1 MLSTFRGRPGLVFH
15 RQRYDDKTMM
25 LVKIGGGAQINL
37 EATIADLATLEQP
50 FVIVHGANVLRD
62 QLAQQLGK
70 EKQVLTSVSGYTS
83 VFSDQDAIDV
93 IMMSYAGLRNKQ
105 IVELC
110 QRNEINAVGLTGLD
124 GRLVQGER
132 NKGIRVRENGKTLI
146 KRDLSGKPRS
156 VNSQLMKL
164 LLENG
169 YCPVLTIPIVDEK
182 GFAINSEND
191 DIVAQIANAL
201 DIDTVIQLIEAPGF
215 LDDPDDESSL
225 LTRLSVSELQRR
237 EASVEGRIKRK
248 LLALTRL
255 CQGGKTRVII
265 ADGRGEQPIINAL
278 GGAGTHI
285 S

>member
-1 MLSTFRGRPGLVFH
+1 
-15 RQRYDDKTMM
+15 MM
-25 LVKIGGGAQINL
+25 LIKIGGGEQINL
-37 EATIADLATLEQP
+37 EAVIADLATLEQA
-50 FVIVHGANVLRD
+50 FIIGHGANVLRD
-62 QLAQQLGK
+62 QLAQQLGM
-70 EKQVLTSVSGYTS
+70 EKTVLTSVSGYAS

-93 IMMSYAGLRNKQ
+93 IMMSYSGLRNKQ

-110 QRNEINAVGLTGLD
+110 QRHQINAVGLTGLD

-156 VNSQLMKL
+156 VNTELLNL

-191 DIVAQIANAL
+191 DIVAQIAHAL

-215 LDDPDDESSL
+215 LDDPDDHSSL
-225 LTRLSVSELQRR
+225 VTRMSVRELQQR

-248 LLALTRL
+248 LLALSRL
-255 CQGGKTRVII
+255 CENGKTRVII
-265 ADGRGEQPIINAL
+265 ADGRIDQPIISAL
-278 GGAGTHI
+278 DGAGTHI

>member
-1 MLSTFRGRPGLVFH
+1 
-15 RQRYDDKTMM
+15 MM
-25 LVKIGGGAQINL
+25 LIKIGGGEQINL
-37 EATIADLATLEQP
+37 ESAISDLATLEQP
-50 FVIVHGANVLRD
+50 FIIVHGANVLRD

-70 EKQVLTSVSGYTS
+70 EKTVLTSVSGYAS
-83 VFSDQDAIDV
+83 VFSDQDAINV
-93 IMMSYAGLRNKQ
+93 IMMSYSGLRNKQ

-156 VNSQLMKL
+156 INSQLLTL

-169 YCPVLTIPIVDEK
+169 YCPVLTIPIADEN

-191 DIVAQIANAL
+191 DIVVQIASAL

-215 LDDPDDESSL
+215 LDDPADETSL
-225 LTRLSVSELQRR
+225 VTSMSLSELERR

-265 ADGRGEQPIINAL
+265 ADGRGERPIISAL

>member
-1 MLSTFRGRPGLVFH
+1 
-15 RQRYDDKTMM
+15 MM
-25 LVKIGGGAQINL
+25 LIKIGGGEQINL

-70 EKQVLTSVSGYTS
+70 EKTVLTSVSGYTS

-93 IMMSYAGLRNKQ
+93 IMMSYSGLRNKQ

-110 QRNEINAVGLTGLD
+110 QRNNINAVGLTGLD

-156 VNSQLMKL
+156 INSQLLTL
-164 LLENG
+164 LLGNG
-169 YCPVLTIPIVDEK
+169 YCPVLTIPIADEN

-191 DIVAQIANAL
+191 DIVVQIASAL

-215 LDDPDDESSL
+215 LDDSADETSL
-225 LTRLSVSELQRR
+225 VTSMSLSELERR

-265 ADGRGEQPIINAL
+265 ADGRGEQPIISAL
-278 GGAGTHI
+278 EGAGTHI

>member
-1 MLSTFRGRPGLVFH
+1 
-15 RQRYDDKTMM
+15 MM
-25 LVKIGGGAQINL
+25 LIKIGGGEKINL

-50 FVIVHGANVLRD
+50 FIIVHGANVLRD
-62 QLAQQLGK
+62 RLAQRLDI
-70 EKQVLTSVSGYTS
+70 EKTVLTSVSGYSS
-83 VFSDQDAIDV
+83 VFSDQPALDV
-93 IMMSYAGLRNKQ
+93 IMMSYSGLRNKQ

-110 QRNEINAVGLTGLD
+110 QRSGINAVGLTGLD

-132 NKGIRVRENGKTLI
+132 NKGIRIRENGKTMI

-156 VNSQLMKL
+156 INTTLLTL
-164 LLENG
+164 LLDNG
-169 YCPVLTIPIVDEK
+169 YCPVLTIPIADEN

-191 DIVAQIANAL
+191 DIIVQLAQAL
-201 DIDTVIQLIEAPGF
+201 AIESVVQLIEAPGF
-215 LDDPDDESSL
+215 LDDPADENSL
-225 LTRLSVSELQRR
+225 VAHMSVAELHSR
-237 EASVEGRIKRK
+237 EATVEGRIKRK

-278 GGAGTHI
+278 AGAGTHI

>member
-1 MLSTFRGRPGLVFH
+1 
-15 RQRYDDKTMM
+15 MM
-25 LVKIGGGAQINL
+25 LIKIGGGEQINL
-37 EATIADLATLEQP
+37 EAAIADLATLEQS

-70 EKQVLTSVSGYTS
+70 EKTVLTSVSGYAS

-93 IMMSYAGLRNKQ
+93 IMMSYSGLRNKQ

-110 QRNEINAVGLTGLD
+110 QRNNINAVGLTGLD

-156 VNSQLMKL
+156 INSQLLRL

-169 YCPVLTIPIVDEK
+169 YCPVLTIPIVDEN

-191 DIVAQIANAL
+191 DIIVQIASAL

-215 LDDPDDESSL
+215 LDDPADETSL
-225 LTRLSVSELQRR
+225 VTSMSLSELELR

-265 ADGRGEQPIINAL
+265 TDGRGERPIISAL
-278 GGAGTHI
+278 DGAGTHI